1 MIRSAVSRVVVK
13 KAAASAVGPTSKGG
27 EMHDHRDDPELGT
40 VTLPAAPDV
49 WDPAT
54 TRKGFLKGAA
64 VAGLGATSLGA
75 LAPAAL
81 ARATH
86 GHGGLTRTDIA
97 ILGAAHVAAA
107 PAATTYINII
117 QTAPFF
123 KHLSSHYPGY

>member
-13 KAAASAVGPTSKGG
+13 KAAAFAVGPTSKGG

-54 TRKGFLKGAA
+54 TRKGFLTGAA
-64 VAGLGATSLGA
+64 VPGLGATSLGA

-81 ARATH
+81 PRATH
-86 GHGGLTRTDIA
+86 GQARPTRPELSIRVGGQCGQGRARPTSQNT
-97 ILGAAHVAAA
+97 HKPA
-107 PAATTYINII
+107 P
-117 QTAPFF
+117 
-123 KHLSSHYPGY
+123 L